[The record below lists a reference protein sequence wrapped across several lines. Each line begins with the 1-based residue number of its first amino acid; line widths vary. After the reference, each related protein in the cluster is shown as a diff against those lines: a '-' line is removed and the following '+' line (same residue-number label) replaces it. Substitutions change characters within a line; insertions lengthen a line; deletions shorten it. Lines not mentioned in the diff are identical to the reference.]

1 MNNHKWEEFSILF
14 HPSHSFSPSATD
26 QYLIDRLIRDQSPY
40 GRLYNFTCIANIV
53 ARVCA
58 RHPYEIPDEPSMYD
72 NQLTDCLV
80 DFQPDKWLKVI
91 NQFLD
96 LRESLLRNDATL
108 LVLPCEYDANNK
120 PLNEQLP
127 PDEDDNINEHLECIV
142 DFNTNY
148 DNMLDR
154 MKFHLCMSHLQPQLH
169 NAIQRSSING
179 AESVVIPHDNIIA
192 FV

>member
-1 MNNHKWEEFSILF
+1 
-14 HPSHSFSPSATD
+14 
-26 QYLIDRLIRDQSPY
+26 
-40 GRLYNFTCIANIV
+40 
-53 ARVCA
+53 
-58 RHPYEIPDEPSMYD
+58 MYD
-72 NQLTDCLV
+72 NLLTDCLV
-80 DFQPDKWLKVI
+80 DFHPDKWLKVI
-91 NQFLD
+91 KQFLD

-120 PLNEQLP
+120 PVNEQLP
-127 PDEDDNINEHLECIV
+127 PEEDDNINEQLECIV

-148 DNMLDR
+148 DNMMDR

-179 AESVVIPHDNIIA
+179 VESVVIPHDNIIA